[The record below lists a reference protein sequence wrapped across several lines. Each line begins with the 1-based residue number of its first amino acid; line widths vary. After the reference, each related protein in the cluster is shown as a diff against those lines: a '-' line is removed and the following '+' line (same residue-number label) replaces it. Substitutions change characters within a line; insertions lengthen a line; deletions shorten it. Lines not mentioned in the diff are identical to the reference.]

1 MLFHP
6 QTTLNCNGTLLDLS
20 EPIVMGILNVT
31 TDSFFDGGQFME
43 VDKCLTQV
51 EKMLSE
57 GAKIIDVG
65 AASSRP
71 GAKMIAADEEL
82 AILEPVI
89 QAILKQSPDV
99 ILSCDTYN
107 SRVAAAVIELGVKII
122 NDISGGAFDENLW
135 KTVAQYRVPYILMHN
150 RGNPE
155 TMQQHTDYEDITK
168 EILNYFIQS
177 IEQLR
182 ALGIKDIVV
191 DLGFGFAKTLDQNYE
206 LMRNMHLFQMLEVP
220 ILTGISRKSMIY
232 KFLETTP
239 QQSLNGTTVLHI
251 IALQKGSKILR
262 VHDVREAVEAIKL
275 FQKIENVG

>member
-1 MLFHP
+1 MLFHQ

-20 EPIVMGILNVT
+20 DPIVMGILNVT
-31 TDSFFDGGQFME
+31 SDSFFDGGQFTE
-43 VDKCLTQV
+43 VEKCLIQV

-57 GAKIIDVG
+57 GAKIIDIG

-71 GAKMIAADEEL
+71 GAKSIEADEEL
-82 AILEPVI
+82 E
-89 QAILKQSPDV
+89 ILKPIIDAIIKQYPKV

-107 SRVAAAVIELGVKII
+107 SRVAEAVIELGVKII
-122 NDISGGAFDENLW
+122 NDISGGMFDENLW
-135 KTVAQYRVPYILMHN
+135 KTVAKYRVPYILMHN
-150 RGNPE
+150 RGKPE
-155 TMQQHTDYEDITK
+155 NMQQLTDYEDITK
-168 EILNYFIQS
+168 EVLTYFIQK

-182 ALGIKDIVV
+182 SLGVKDIVI

-206 LMRNMHLFQMLEVP
+206 LMQQLHLFQMLEVP

-239 QQSLNGTTVLHI
+239 QQALNGTTALHI

-262 VHDVREAVEAIKL
+262 VHDVREAVETIKL
-275 FQKIENVG
+275 YQKLEQYA